1 MFIPL
6 LIVTFTISLVTCFV
20 TGWLFRHPITAI
32 LKRIIGEQLSG
43 AWQRYIAFATYIV
56 GISGGVRIWD
66 LEKYITPHLPA
77 SEPITLNADRWTL
90 EVYRTIIGT
99 LQSIAWMLLV
109 FFVFALIAYVILR
122 GFELLHVRKAGE
134 PKELG
139 GRTVLEAP
147 VSEVDTAG
155 NALKI

>member
-6 LIVTFTISLVTCFV
+6 LIVTFTISLTTCFV
-20 TGWLFRHPITAI
+20 AGWLFRRPITAI
-32 LKRIIGEQLSG
+32 LNRVIGEQLSG
-43 AWQRYIAFATYIV
+43 AWRRYIAFAVYIV

-77 SEPITLNADRWTL
+77 REPITLNADRWTL

-109 FFVFALIAYVILR
+109 FFAFALVAYVVLR
-122 GFELLHVRKAGE
+122 GFELLHGRKAGE
-134 PKELG
+134 PKELERG
-139 GRTVLEAP
+139 AAR
-147 VSEVDTAG
+147 EVPTNGVDIGAMP
-155 NALKI
+155 